1 MTEAW
6 RIKAARTYRAIKR
19 FYLQHGRTEEQWQAI
34 TADPR
39 KFNRV
44 WRAML
49 RLPSSDMPPPK
60 GVR

>member
-1 MTEAW
+1 MVAAW
-6 RIKAARTYRAIKR
+6 QIKVAQNYRAIKR

-34 TADPR
+34 AADPR

-49 RLPSSDMPPPK
+49 RLPPSDMPPPQ